1 MGLYEVENIDNP
13 NICTIA
19 VNPKEYFEKIKNRSM
34 SKRQRWEK
42 TQKECVL
49 MHMQKGLLPWPKNK
63 PKENGWKKIPGKK
76 YRNED
81 DICQ

>member
-34 SKRQRWEK
+34 NKRQR
-42 TQKECVL
+42 
-49 MHMQKGLLPWPKNK
+49 
-63 PKENGWKKIPGKK
+63 
-76 YRNED
+76 
-81 DICQ
+81 